1 MISLITAT
9 YGRTE
14 EVRTLLGSLARQSY
28 KDFEFILVDQN
39 PHFILREMVA
49 EYASRLTIQY
59 IRSEAKGL
67 SLNRNIGLDYSRG
80 EIVAFPDDDCFYEE
94 DVLEKV
100 IDVFQRQKDIV
111 LVATAVKDAFDGR
124 VWKVSERELISCNK
138 TLRYCFSNNIFVR
151 KTEARFDVRL
161 GVGAYWGSGEESD
174 YLWEILDEKDV
185 GIFLRDTYI
194 NHPYIADVFVN
205 IPKAYAYGL
214 GFGALFKKEV
224 VGRKHYAFLFRFIY
238 YVLRSVGGCLLSRHT
253 KYYYYTLRGRIMGFV
268 TFPVSM

>member
-1 MISLITAT
+1 MEGF
-9 YGRTE
+9 GRF
-14 EVRTLLGSLARQSY
+14 R
-28 KDFEFILVDQN
+28 
-39 PHFILREMVA
+39 
-49 EYASRLTIQY
+49 
-59 IRSEAKGL
+59 
-67 SLNRNIGLDYSRG
+67 
-80 EIVAFPDDDCFYEE
+80 
-94 DVLEKV
+94 
-100 IDVFQRQKDIV
+100 
-111 LVATAVKDAFDGR
+111 
-124 VWKVSERELISCNK
+124 RELISRNK